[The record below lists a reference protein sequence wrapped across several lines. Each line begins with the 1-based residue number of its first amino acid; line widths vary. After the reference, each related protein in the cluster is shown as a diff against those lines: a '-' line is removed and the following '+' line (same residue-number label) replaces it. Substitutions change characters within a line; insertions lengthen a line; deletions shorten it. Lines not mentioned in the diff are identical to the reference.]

1 MGKAIGNTAKVL
13 GITTGE
19 VFDAF
24 AHHWVNVYGPRV
36 YKPYYQGAKSAK
48 EFFLRLDTMHARIN
62 KSVPNARTPG
72 ARSGTL
78 DPRGPAPTA
87 ETARPEHVER
97 SDAEFGYAAGAAR
110 LREEH
115 RHGAH

>member
-72 ARSGTL
+72 ARSGA
-78 DPRGPAPTA
+78 RGP
-87 ETARPEHVER
+87 
-97 SDAEFGYAAGAAR
+97 
-110 LREEH
+110 
-115 RHGAH
+115 